1 MNYNKECLKG
11 RYYLQITKKESV
23 RMVLC
28 LSIPQYCVKFGIL
41 SVFVFLSSSAFT
53 NTNEVSASSRVSSDQ
68 FQPYPEYGFVRK
80 EYQSQYFTVALTGG
94 SDYTFDLYRANVSQR
109 PINVN
114 LAPGKLGSPFLEIF
128 NPDGSV
134 AMVRRQMQRYFDECY
149 FRDSDPGCLPHTLTA
164 SETGIFKLRVNGY
177 RNDHGGFALAVTNT
191 SGQQLLIT
199 PFEKL
204 PDIRNLAYEQ
214 LPGFNKDTS
223 LWRIKNEDYLTRANN
238 VDVWTFTANKDDF
251 VQIQLDMI
259 APFPD
264 DREDLNAGKLFLF
277 DQNFNLIVSD
287 EGYVPFGNARILS
300 SLPFT
305 GKYYIAV
312 TPLGEYDDD
321 YCIKD
326 CGNLWGDDRV
336 DGLVGGIGHY
346 ELDTEIKLL
355 PYKSVPIANDKSKAV
370 KINAIIITNDITLDC
385 DCWTLRDG
393 TQEKPTPTEQ
403 EIKDLLTSVNSEFFE
418 LYSGDHWDGFELA
431 RISTFYSPEYVET
444 KRTDAIL
451 YDFANLPVAREGH
464 INLVFARLS
473 DWVHVTGSTF
483 LNGNLSSRNGATL
496 VIDAYKSPGPVLI
509 HELGHVIGI
518 KHVAGAWPPAVMAL
532 ELSDQSLIGYTGLD
546 HSNPEQSYMSTWIP
560 YANEPGYENKSRFL
574 TEQSFTLNTPT
585 YGRLF
590 SKALRHWLI
599 RNQVIDVSSPG
610 ITSYQG
616 NRLQTESKALISP
629 TGRSV
634 SVNSPRIWESIT
646 AGPDSGSSP
655 YQHGIFPTLG
665 LSSLPDGT
673 SASAAI
679 WEDGS
684 SGDGQ
689 PKLSYK
695 GSDGVWGATTTFAT
709 TSGSNVAA
717 HQIEMDGNGNALAIW
732 EPLSNKGIEV
742 VAHNGADWGTP
753 ETISLS
759 STGNNYRSDLAMN
772 KSGIAA
778 AVWLSRKDAS
788 SSNLPPSVMFSYKNT
803 EGLWSAALSLIDGT
817 TAIEDP
823 SVSINTN
830 GDILVTWQQISG
842 SGAFAIKGRYRDAN
856 AEAWGDV
863 ETYSDISQI
872 LHGGFAESA
881 LDINGNAII
890 TWRQANAIA
899 GEKLSSKGNIMAR
912 YRQKVGGTLGA
923 IAQLSANGHD
933 AFNRSVELDRK
944 TVAFLS
950 NNRAVTTWYA
960 FDGTDFRVYAA
971 EMDAQLN
978 WGTAIPLSVA
988 GQHAKLPNLDVDGRA
1003 NGSVGISWIRSNGI
1017 HKIVQFS
1024 RKSISSSSWTTP
1036 LDLSPQTETAFWPI
1050 VKMDGLYIE
1059 AMWSRFNGTNLSMSS
1074 IVSRAEDVDTDDD
1087 GILNSMD
1094 TDDDGDGVAD
1104 GSDAFPLDSAETL
1117 DTDGDGTGNNA
1128 DTDDDGDGVADGSD
1142 AFPLDSTE
1150 TLDTDSD
1157 GTGNNADTDDDGD
1170 GVADGADAFPLD
1182 SAETLDTDSDGT
1194 GNNADTD
1201 DDGDGVL
1208 DGSDAY
1214 PLISLNGLTDTDLD
1228 GLPNDCDATC
1238 LDAGMTA
1245 DTDDDGD
1252 GVSDDDDAFSLDSS
1266 ETVDSDFDG
1275 VGDNSDPFP
1284 NDALYSIDSDSD
1296 GMPDEWETRYGLDP
1310 NDPSDAMSDQDND
1323 GITALD
1329 EFLAGTIPS
1338 GSLDIDG
1345 NENYDALTDG
1355 LLLLRGMFG
1364 LDGSALIT
1372 GTIASDATYTE
1383 SVDIESRIEILGDL
1397 ADIDGNGEIDALT
1410 DGLLTLRYL
1419 FGLEGDTLIAGVVA
1433 SDATRTTAVEIEAH
1447 LKTLMPAL

>member
-1 MNYNKECLKG
+1 MSSIL
-11 RYYLQITKKESV
+11 T
-23 RMVLC
+23 
-28 LSIPQYCVKFGIL
+28 IPQYCVQLVIL
-41 SVFVFLSSSAFT
+41 LSLIFLPSSGFA
-53 NTNEVSASSRVSSDQ
+53 NTNEMSSSSRVSSEQ

-80 EYQSQYFTVALTGG
+80 EQQSQYFTVALTGG
-94 SDYTFDLYRANVSQR
+94 NDYTFDVYRADVSQK

-114 LAPGKLGSPFLEIF
+114 GSWQQLGEPFLEIF

-134 AMVRRQMQRYFDECY
+134 AMVRRQMQRSFDECY
-149 FRDSDPGCLPHTLTA
+149 WRDSDPGCLPHTLTA

-177 RNDHGGFALAVTNT
+177 QNDQGGFALAVTNT

-223 LWRIKNEDYLTRANN
+223 LWRIKNEDYLTMANN

-312 TPLGEYDDD
+312 TPLGEFDDD
-321 YCIKD
+321 YCIRN

-355 PYKSVPIANDKSKAV
+355 PYKSVPVANDKSKAV

-473 DWVHVTGSTF
+473 DWVNVTGSTF
-483 LNGNLSSRNGATL
+483 LNGTLSSRNGATL
-496 VIDAYKSPGPVLI
+496 VIDAYKSPLTVLI

-518 KHVAGAWPPAVMAL
+518 KHVAGTWPPAVMDL

-560 YANEPGYENKSRFL
+560 YANEPGYENKGRFL

-590 SKALRHWLI
+590 STALRDWLE
-599 RNQVIDVSSPG
+599 RNEIIDTNAPG
-610 ITSYQG
+610 IDSYAANHVQ
-616 NRLQTESKALISP
+616 RKHKSSISP
-629 TGRSV
+629 DYRSA
-634 SVNSPRIWESIT
+634 STNIPRVWENIA
-646 AGPDSGSSP
+646 AGPDSGSYF
-655 YQHGIFPTLG
+655 YQHGIFPTLDIAA
-665 LSSLPDGT
+665 LSNGS
-673 SASAAI
+673 SASVAI

-684 SGDGQ
+684 SGGGQ
-689 PKLSYK
+689 AKLSYK
-695 GSDGVWGATTTFAT
+695 GADGVWGATTSFPTA
-709 TSGSNVAA
+709 SGNSVAA
-717 HQIEMDGNGNALAIW
+717 HQIQIDEAGNALALW
-732 EPLSNKGIEV
+732 EPSSGKGIEV
-742 VAHNGADWGTP
+742 VSHNGSQWGTP

-803 EGLWSAALSLIDGT
+803 EGLWSTALSLIDGT

-881 LDINGNAII
+881 LDNNGNAII

-899 GEKLSSKGNIMAR
+899 GEKLASKANIMAR

-944 TVAFLS
+944 TVAFLP

-971 EMDAQLN
+971 EMDAQLS
-978 WGTAIPLSVA
+978 WGTPIPLSVA
-988 GQHAKLPNLDVDGRA
+988 GQHAKLPSLDVDDRT
-1003 NGSVGISWIRSNGI
+1003 NGSVGITWVRSNGI
-1017 HKIVQFS
+1017 HNVVQFS
-1024 RKSISSSSWTTP
+1024 SKSTTSSSWTAP
-1036 LDLSPQTETAFWPI
+1036 VDLSFDSETAFWPTMA
-1050 VKMDGLYIE
+1050 MDGPFVE
-1059 AMWSRFNGTNLSMSS
+1059 AMWSRFDGTNSNVSLSS
-1074 IVSRAEDVDTDDD
+1074 IVSRAEDVDTDGD
-1087 GILNSMD
+1087 GIFNTTD
-1094 TDDDGDGVAD
+1094 ADDDNDGVLD
-1104 GSDAFPLDSAETL
+1104 GDDAFPLDATESV
-1117 DTDGDGTGNNA
+1117 DTDSDGIGNNA
-1128 DTDDDGDGVADGSD
+1128 DTDDD
-1142 AFPLDSTE
+1142 
-1150 TLDTDSD
+1150 
-1157 GTGNNADTDDDGD
+1157 N
-1170 GVADGADAFPLD
+1170 
-1182 SAETLDTDSDGT
+1182 
-1194 GNNADTD
+1194 
-1201 DDGDGVL
+1201 DGVL
-1208 DGSDAY
+1208 DTEDDFPIDGSET
-1214 PLISLNGLTDTDLD
+1214 IDT
-1228 GLPNDCDATC
+1228 
-1238 LDAGMTA
+1238 
-1245 DTDDDGD
+1245 DGD
-1252 GVSDDDDAFSLDSS
+1252 GI
-1266 ETVDSDFDG
+1266 G
-1275 VGDNSDPFP
+1275 NNSD
-1284 NDALYSIDSDSD
+1284 
-1296 GMPDEWETRYGLDP
+1296 
-1310 NDPSDAMSDQDND
+1310 
-1323 GITALD
+1323 
-1329 EFLAGTIPS
+1329 
-1338 GSLDIDG
+1338 
-1345 NENYDALTDG
+1345 
-1355 LLLLRGMFG
+1355 
-1364 LDGSALIT
+1364 
-1372 GTIASDATYTE
+1372 
-1383 SVDIESRIEILGDL
+1383 
-1397 ADIDGNGEIDALT
+1397 
-1410 DGLLTLRYL
+1410 
-1419 FGLEGDTLIAGVVA
+1419 
-1433 SDATRTTAVEIEAH
+1433 
-1447 LKTLMPAL
+1447 LMMMEMA